1 MLILSF
7 GMLGVAGL
15 LVSGVSNAASS
26 EAMGKATQLANE
38 MADRIRANSAV
49 ALSASSEYSIAYGA
63 SAPTGTTVARKDV
76 AEWRDAIAA
85 QLPSGSGAITVD
97 VAGGA
102 RKVTIKVRW
111 NNCLGI
117 LNDTETAGCKNQTG
131 TSLYKE
137 VIYEMRL

>member
-26 EAMGKATQLANE
+26 EAMAKATQLANE
-38 MADRIRANSAV
+38 MADRIRANSAA
-49 ALSASSEYSIAYGA
+49 ALSAGSEYNIAYTA
-63 SAPTGTTVARKDV
+63 SPATGTSVAKTDV
-76 AEWRDAIAA
+76 MEWRTAIGK

-102 RKVTIKVRW
+102 RKVTIQVHW
-111 NNCLGI
+111 NNCLGT
-117 LNDTETAGCKNQTG
+117 LNDTEKAGCKNQTG
-131 TSLYKE
+131 TSLFKE
-137 VIYEMRL
+137 VKYEMRL